1 MLPTKRS
8 QPNTAPVIEILK
20 PNHVEAIVA
29 AAEEAHAPTT
39 REHYRVAWTAFEKWC
54 RTEGY
59 QAFPA
64 APETVAA
71 YFTER
76 AEVVSV
82 SALKLD
88 RAAIR
93 YKHVTDGLDS
103 PTTSEGV
110 AKVLRG
116 LTRGAADTPRK
127 QATGLTVAHLAA
139 IKATAMNR
147 RSGPTGRTESK
158 EAAEKRGAVDIALI
172 SVMRDALL
180 RRSEAVAL
188 TWGDIRIK
196 QDGSGRLTIRR
207 SKTDQ
212 EGEGAVQYLGPDAV
226 EALEAIRGEDSDDTT
241 RVFRMTTRTV
251 ANRIKAAAEAAK
263 IKGNFSGH
271 SPRVGMAQDLAEK
284 GASTTELMV
293 VGRWVSSRMPAH
305 YTREQAASR
314 GAVAKFYRHSG

>member
-1 MLPTKRS
+1 MLPTKRT
-8 QPNTAPVIEILK
+8 QPNTGPVIEILK

-29 AAEEAHAPTT
+29 AAEEAHAPRT

-54 RTEGY
+54 RAEGY
-59 QAFPA
+59 QPFPT

-71 YFTER
+71 YLTAR
-76 AEVVSV
+76 ADVVSV
-82 SALKLD
+82 AALKLD

-93 YKHVTDGLDS
+93 YKHVSDGRDS

-116 LTRGAADTPRK
+116 LTRSADTTPK
-127 QATGLTVAHLAA
+127 QATGLTAAHLAA
-139 IKATAMNR
+139 IKATAFR
-147 RSGPTGRTESK
+147 PRSGPTGRTES
-158 EAAEKRGAVDIALI
+158 EESAQKRGAVDIALV

-188 TWGDIRIK
+188 TWADITFK
-196 QDGSGRLTIRR
+196 PDGSGRLTIRR

-305 YTREQAASR
+305 YIREQAAAR
-314 GAVAKFYRHSG
+314 GAVARFYEGRQG